1 MGWRRQESRA
11 ESILGTSV
19 PWYAAAAAGRRFY
32 VSHTL
37 AIPYLCE
44 TQVNS
49 VSLQTPLCHS
59 AALTTR
65 IKDRN
70 CIYSYLN
77 LHNNV
82 QL

>member
-37 AIPYLCE
+37 RYLTCE

-49 VSLQTPLCHS
+49 ASLQTPQCFTLPRS
-59 AALTTR
+59 QPEEKTELYILVLELT
-65 IKDRN
+65 
-70 CIYSYLN
+70 
-77 LHNNV
+77 
-82 QL
+82 Q